1 MAQRLLAFVAALVLA
16 ASLPA
21 ILPGATMD
29 RLSSLFGTEHREAD
43 ESAGSREYLFWK
55 SVDYTFQFPLFGVGP
70 EQFPN
75 YEGAESRR
83 EGKLGSWHQTHNT
96 FTQISSECGVPA
108 LLLFLAGL
116 VSAFRLGSNVYRRA
130 RTAGQ
135 VDIANVSFYY
145 MLSMIGFLSASLF
158 LSLAYTFRFPAMI
171 GFGIA
176 LYLCAQPYLAQGTVR
191 SQPFAPPMR

>member
-1 MAQRLLAFVAALVLA
+1 MAQRVLAFVAALALA

-29 RLSSLFGTEHREAD
+29 RLSSLFGSEHREAT
-43 ESAGSREYLFWK
+43 ESADSREYLFWK
-55 SVDYTFQFPLFGVGP
+55 SVDYTLHFPLFGIGP

-83 EGKLGSWHQTHNT
+83 EGKLGSWHNTHNT

-116 VSAFRLGSNVYRRA
+116 ISAFRLGSNVYRRA
-130 RTAGQ
+130 RAAGQ
-135 VDIANVSFYY
+135 VDMANVSFYY

-158 LSLAYTFRFPAMI
+158 LSHGYTFRFPAMI

-176 LYLCAQPYLAQGTVR
+176 LYLCTQPYLTQATAR
-191 SQPFAPPMR
+191 PQPFAPPVR